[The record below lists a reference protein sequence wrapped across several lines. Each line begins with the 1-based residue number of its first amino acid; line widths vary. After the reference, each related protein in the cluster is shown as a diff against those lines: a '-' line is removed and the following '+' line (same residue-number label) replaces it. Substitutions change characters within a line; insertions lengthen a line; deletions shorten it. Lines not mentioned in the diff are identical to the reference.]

1 MQDAI
6 TAVIQASDERGQY
19 LDEAAIEQLQ
29 CYFASGQQRVQ
40 AAASICANATAIVQE
55 AVTQSMPVAETPQ
68 AGGGG
73 SHRYAACI
81 RDLDYFL
88 RYATYAMVAGSS
100 SILEERVLDG
110 LKETYVAL
118 GVPIEATV
126 RAIQAM
132 KVVTFKILGE
142 EIGQEM
148 SQYFDY
154 LCRGLS

>member
-19 LDEAAIEQLQ
+19 LDDTAIQQLQ
-29 CYFASGQQRVQ
+29 SYFASGQQRVQ
-40 AAASICANATAIVQE
+40 AAATICANATTIVQE
-55 AVTQSMPVAETPQ
+55 AVTQSMPAADTPQ
-68 AGGGG
+68 AGGMG

-88 RYATYAMVAGSS
+88 RYATYAMVAGSP

-126 RAIQAM
+126 QAIQAM
-132 KVVTFKILGE
+132 KGVIFKVLGQ
-142 EIGQEM
+142 EIG
-148 SQYFDY
+148 
-154 LCRGLS
+154 